1 MVLMECGKLD
11 YDSVFDTHCLN
22 GAGAESRDRG
32 INLSAI
38 YGARI
43 YAAKALDAATR
54 DTLLPGNSICCFP
67 ASPARGRG
75 QGENPLA
82 GLGGAQVTTRYSPA
96 SYEIAISQNFLRL
109 RA

>member
-1 MVLMECGKLD
+1 MVSFLK
-11 YDSVFDTHCLN
+11 DSPFKVITYELCLILIFQEK
-22 GAGAESRDRG
+22 GAGVESRDRG
-32 INLSAI
+32 INRSAI

-54 DTLLPGNSICCFP
+54 DTLASGNSECCFP

-82 GLGGAQVTTRYSPA
+82 GLGRAQASTEYS
-96 SYEIAISQNFLRL
+96 
-109 RA
+109 